1 MPSHRFNGTIFG
13 CPPVYDGSCGR
24 RRARVM
30 GTNYFVFKA
39 RFFRPFVSRQ
49 GPEKYSPYHI
59 GSMLYGLPP
68 VSRRGLADHS
78 DFLPVKRS
86 PLTNT
91 DENAGICSESV
102 ELTQRFTKSFQ
113 VWEMMGGK
121 WASRWLGAG
130 DMFVEDGGAWVAG
143 RERGRWICREKAVA
157 SK

>member
-1 MPSHRFNGTIFG
+1 
-13 CPPVYDGSCGR
+13 
-24 RRARVM
+24 M
-30 GTNYFVFKA
+30 GMNYFVFKA

-102 ELTQRFTKSFQ
+102 ELTQGFTKSFRI
-113 VWEMMGGK
+113 WEMVGGK
-121 WASRWLGAG
+121 
-130 DMFVEDGGAWVAG
+130 
-143 RERGRWICREKAVA
+143 
-157 SK
+157 

>member
-1 MPSHRFNGTIFG
+1 MAGAFFYVNLPLAQASVHTGDEGI
-13 CPPVYDGSCGR
+13 YS
-24 RRARVM
+24 
-30 GTNYFVFKA
+30 VFKV

-49 GPEKYSPYHI
+49 GSEKYSPYHI

-68 VSRRGLADHS
+68 VSHRERADHS

-102 ELTQRFTKSFQ
+102 ELTQGFTKSFQ
-113 VWEMMGGK
+113 VWEMVGGK

-130 DMFVEDGGAWVAG
+130 DMFAEDGGAWAAG